1 MVTPDLKGVLWA
13 NVLALMQKRY
23 GRENL
28 TRLARETGCGPGT
41 ASRIKARETSVGIDV
56 LSQIAGAFEVQ
67 AWQLLVPGFDP
78 DKLPTLKQVSEDE
91 RAALARLAADA
102 QRIADMHQ

>member
-1 MVTPDLKGVLWA
+1 MDAPDLKGVLWA
-13 NVLALMQKRY
+13 NVSALMQKHY

-28 TRLARETGCGPGT
+28 TRLARETRCGPGT
-41 ASRIKARETSVGIDV
+41 ASRIKACETSVGIDV
-56 LSQIAGAFEVQ
+56 LSQIAGAFKVQ

-78 DKLPTLKQVSEDE
+78 DRPPTLKQVSDEE

-102 QRIADMHQ
+102 QRIAQMHQ